1 MLFHHDLDMP
11 HLSGGGIIL
20 CSLTQIFTNLCSKTS
35 VAFIFW
41 LSIQTVVPGAGP
53 STEMVK
59 KEKGEW
65 ALPESAFFTSRHA
78 HVSLLHKQRQ
88 NVFAIMHGPARCLQT
103 LFHPSFFFTF
113 VSCPRWNVSLNSVV
127 YPIGLMLSFGEKKDL
142 KHIFYQVCCD
152 KMRHVS

>member
-1 MLFHHDLDMP
+1 M
-11 HLSGGGIIL
+11 G
-20 CSLTQIFTNLCSKTS
+20 SKKKS

-78 HVSLLHKQRQ
+78 HTVSLLHKHRQ
-88 NVFAIMHGPARCLQT
+88 NIFAIMHGPARCLQT

-127 YPIGLMLSFGEKKDL
+127 YPIGLMLLFGEKKDL
-142 KHIFYQVCCD
+142 YIQNIFFIRSAVT
-152 KMRHVS
+152 K